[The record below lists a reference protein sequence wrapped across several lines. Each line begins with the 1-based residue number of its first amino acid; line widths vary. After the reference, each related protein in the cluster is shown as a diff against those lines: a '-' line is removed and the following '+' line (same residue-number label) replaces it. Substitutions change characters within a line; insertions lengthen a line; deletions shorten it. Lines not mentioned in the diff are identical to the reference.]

1 MNWLWTGGGA
11 LRRPNL
17 AGKEQ
22 LMARCKRT
30 GSGVAHWIC
39 IAALLVSAA
48 VCLQAGTVQA
58 QQASAGA
65 TPANGGEAILRGDFA
80 KSVDTLTQ
88 ELDAPGLGND
98 QRAGLLNDRGVSQW
112 RLGQLKPALD
122 DFNKAAILYPELAS
136 IYNNRGNV
144 LMAIQAPAEA
154 LRDFDRAI
162 LLAPAY
168 AAAFNNRA
176 IARIQLKDSDGAI
189 ADFSKAAELAP
200 NASAPINGRGR
211 IHLDLGRPYLAL
223 RDFSRSIALDPGYR
237 PGYRNRALARMA
249 LRQFGVAIDD
259 LNNALTF
266 APNDAGLLLTRG
278 TAQIGLQS
286 YPAALQDLDRLVTLT
301 PQSPAAYAERGHVR
315 ALMGII
321 PEAMADFAKAI
332 ELDPKNREAYVYR
345 AEAHLLSNETGLGIA
360 DAERAL
366 KIDQRFGMI
375 YRVRGRLKESLD
387 QKDEAIADYKQA
399 VSLDSGDLDAW
410 SGLQRLTGK
419 DRPPAELV
427 VLSQVPGW
435 SLVREGDKM
444 SARSDPPSEML
455 VPLEGFGADPPVV
468 LNWEPKLPPFKGIGV
483 LRYIA
488 GTFATP
494 AGAQEVE
501 LAAIIDVPRRQIIGV
516 ELFRQGDKL
525 ATWTWMDT
533 GLLVV
538 KGPDGVS
545 SNYHLADGVAVA
557 GAVPARPTAPIYQS
571 TTTQPRRQTAS
582 ASSTPPPRRKKG
594 FSLFDL
600 LFN

>member
-1 MNWLWTGGGA
+1 MRWLSTSGGA
-11 LRRPNL
+11 LRQPNL
-17 AGKEQ
+17 ADKDGPMEPSMR
-22 LMARCKRT
+22 LSPGVRRC
-30 GSGVAHWIC
+30 VHILALWVL
-39 IAALLVSAA
+39 AAFCLQPWSAA
-48 VCLQAGTVQA
+48 A
-58 QQASAGA
+58 QQAATGA
-65 TPANGGEAILRGDFA
+65 PAANGGEALLRGDFA
-80 KSVDTLTQ
+80 RSVDTLTQ
-88 ELDAPGLGND
+88 ELDATGLGND
-98 QRAGLLNDRGVSQW
+98 QRAGLLNDRGVAQW

-144 LMAIQAPAEA
+144 LMAIQTPAEA

-168 AAAFNNRA
+168 AAAYNNRA
-176 IARIQLKDSDGAI
+176 IARIQLNDSEGAI

-211 IHLDLGRPYLAL
+211 IQLDLGRPYLAL
-223 RDFSRSIALDPGYR
+223 RDFSRAIALDPGYR
-237 PGYRNRALARMA
+237 PGYRNRALVRMA
-249 LRQFGVAIDD
+249 LRQFDVAIDD

-301 PQSPAAYAERGHVR
+301 PASPAALAERGHVR
-315 ALMGII
+315 ALLGIM

-332 ELDPKNREAYVYR
+332 ELDPKNREAYVFR
-345 AEAHLLSNETGLGIA
+345 AEAHLLSNEAGLGIA

-387 QKDEAIADYKQA
+387 QKDEAIADYGQA
-399 VSLDSGDLDAW
+399 VSLDSEDADAW

-419 DRPPAELV
+419 ERPPAELV
-427 VLSQVPGW
+427 VLSQIAGW

-444 SARSDPPSEML
+444 KARSDPPAGML
-455 VPLEGFGADPPVV
+455 VPLEGFDAEPPQL
-468 LNWEPKLPPFKGIGV
+468 LNWEQKLPPFKGIGV
-483 LRYIA
+483 LRYSA
-488 GTFATP
+488 GSVATP
-494 AGAQEVE
+494 AGAQAVE
-501 LAAIIDVPRRQIIGV
+501 LAAIIDIYRRQIIGV

-525 ATWTWMDT
+525 ATWTWLDT
-533 GLLVV
+533 GQLVV

-545 SNYHLADGVAVA
+545 SNYHLADGIAVA
-557 GAVPARPTAPIYQS
+557 GVVPVRPPSPVYPSGTA
-571 TTTQPRRQTAS
+571 QPRRQTAS
-582 ASSTPPPRRKKG
+582 VSSAPPPRRKKS